1 MANTININVNKT
13 DMGLNNVDNTS
24 DLNKPISTATQ
35 TALNGKENVSNKSTN
50 TSLGVSD
57 TLYPSQKAVKEYVD
71 TAVNSASTPD
81 ATTLVKGKVR
91 LAGDLGGTAN
101 SPTVP
106 ALAEKETIYS
116 AQSADLNFRFNKKT
130 LHATSGAGLSYNPLT
145 GNIGVY
151 IETPMYINVT
161 SVMIHNDSVAPTFS
175 SEFTKSAD
183 SLPYIT
189 GQDNY
194 IYATLVN
201 LDPIRII
208 YTIKRGGTNIY
219 GTFLTTDLKGANNG
233 VAELDSS
240 GKVPSSQLP
249 SYVDDV
255 VDYATLSAFPVTG
268 ESGKIYIALDTNL
281 TYRWSGSVY
290 VEISPSLALGETSA
304 SAYRGD
310 RGKIAYDHSQL
321 TSGNPHN
328 VTKSDVGLS
337 NVDNT
342 SDVNKPISSAT
353 QTALDNKVTGVASSV
368 NNTVP
373 VFDGTTGKLI
383 KQGIITDTGSKI
395 GIGLT
400 NPSSQLHIRSTA
412 VPSAGEIIA
421 QFDVS
426 DDSSYLRIS
435 NSTSANN
442 TFIPTLETYNTSNQ
456 TALYTLANGTTDTGT
471 EPLLIFDARIGA
483 AQVATRP
490 LFQWSNYGNVKM
502 TMSPTGNLGI
512 GTNTPTEKLHV
523 NGNIVANNLSGT
535 NTGDQDLSGYATKNI
550 TLDRKTAS
558 YTLVANDNG
567 KLIEMNVASAN
578 TLTINASIFSAGN
591 QILISQYGAGQTT
604 ITAGAGVTLR
614 SSGGK
619 LKTSAQY
626 SLVTI
631 VAISSTE
638 FYVAGDLTA

>member
-1 MANTININVNKT
+1 MANTINITIDKAS
-13 DMGLNNVDNTS
+13 MGLDQVNNTS

-35 TALNGKENVSNKSTN
+35 S
-50 TSLGVSD
+50 
-57 TLYPSQKAVKEYVD
+57 YVD
-71 TAVNSASTPD
+71 TAVSSASTPN
-81 ATTLVKGKVR
+81 ATTLVNGKVR

-116 AQSADLNFRFNKKT
+116 AQSSNLNFRFNKKT
-130 LHATSGAGLSYNPLT
+130 LHATSGSGLSYNPLT

-151 IETPMYINVT
+151 VESTMYINVT

-240 GKVPSSQLP
+240 GKVPSAQLP
-249 SYVDDV
+249 SFVDDV

-268 ESGKIYIALDTNL
+268 ESGKIYVALDTNL

-337 NVDNT
+337 NVAN
-342 SDVNKPISSAT
+342 SDT
-353 QTALDNKVTGVASSV
+353 TTTAN
-368 NNTVP
+368 
-373 VFDGTTGKLI
+373 
-383 KQGIITDTGSKI
+383 ITDSSNKRFVTDAQLTVI
-395 GIGLT
+395 G
-400 NPSSQLHIRSTA
+400 
-412 VPSAGEIIA
+412 
-421 QFDVS
+421 
-426 DDSSYLRIS
+426 
-435 NSTSANN
+435 N
-442 TFIPTLETYNTSNQ
+442 T
-456 TALYTLANGTTDTGT
+456 
-471 EPLLIFDARIGA
+471 
-483 AQVATRP
+483 
-490 LFQWSNYGNVKM
+490 
-502 TMSPTGNLGI
+502 
-512 GTNTPTEKLHV
+512 
-523 NGNIVANNLSGT
+523 SGT

-567 KLIEMNVASAN
+567 KMIEMNVASAN
-578 TLTINASIFSAGN
+578 TLTIDASIFSAGN

-626 SLVTI
+626 ALVTI
-631 VAISSTE
+631 IAISSTE